1 MKKYVFIFI
10 GLLYFSAGKA
20 QGFDVGVDFYN
31 RYVFRGVDFGSS
43 PSIQPT
49 LAFSAGGFTIGAWGA
64 FSTGTGIYDS
74 FNEADLFASYD
85 FDFGLSRLATSYYYP
100 GSSWFELEDEISSHA
115 IEVGAAYSVGGFSA
129 SAYYMLNDTRY
140 GSGSQ
145 GGDTYFE
152 LGYSISNVDLF
163 IGAGDGWHTVNN
175 NFQVVNIGIAATK
188 EISITEKFAIPVKVA
203 FIVNPN
209 TEQAH
214 IVAGFS
220 L

>member
-49 LAFSAGGFTIGAWGA
+49 LAFSAGGFTI
-64 FSTGTGIYDS
+64 
-74 FNEADLFASYD
+74 
-85 FDFGLSRLATSYYYP
+85 
-100 GSSWFELEDEISSHA
+100 LEDEISSHA

-152 LGYSISNVDLF
+152 LGYSKSNVDLF